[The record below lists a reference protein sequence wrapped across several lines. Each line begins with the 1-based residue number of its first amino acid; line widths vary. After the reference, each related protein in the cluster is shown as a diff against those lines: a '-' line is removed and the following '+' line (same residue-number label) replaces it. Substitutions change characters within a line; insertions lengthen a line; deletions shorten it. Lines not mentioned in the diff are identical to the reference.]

1 MGNKALSRAERERT
15 ILIWFAIRI
24 QHENL
29 ERATSYEIARG
40 LGLSAS
46 GKLRMILKGMVESG
60 LLDSQEVAKQG
71 RYKGSGYMLA
81 EGTFIKPTRTIKV
94 TRKGERQEVLF

>member
-29 ERATSYEIARG
+29 KYATSYEIAKG
-40 LGLSAS
+40 LGLSANQ
-46 GKLRMILKGMVESG
+46 KLRVILNEMSSKG
-60 LLDSQEVAKQG
+60 LLDRQEVSKQG

-81 EGTFIKPTRTIKV
+81 EGTYKRPSRTVAV
-94 TRKGERQEVLF
+94 TRKGLRQEVLF